1 MHSMIRGEAAL
12 RAFQGSLGK
21 KQEKSMTKLV
31 MAPCLIAG
39 HLSLVDGKGVYW
51 VHVHSYVS
59 ICSLCSSTLSIL
71 CWILSCS
78 SGQWLLLIVIFR
90 IIKSIKLISVTDI
103 RHDVGYLEVK

>member
-1 MHSMIRGEAAL
+1 MIRGEAAL

-31 MAPCLIAG
+31 MAPCLLAG

-51 VHVHSYVS
+51 VHVHSYVHS
-59 ICSLCSSTLSIL
+59 VRLHCPFCVGY
-71 CWILSCS
+71 LSCS

-90 IIKSIKLISVTDI
+90 INQLN
-103 RHDVGYLEVK
+103 